1 MSETKLSTELAESVA
16 AYIESVKANMPP
28 CLIRSAI
35 NKNQFKR
42 EKFSSSEI
50 AAFNYVDLVA
60 FLIWYDSSSLVYEN
74 DQLYLKSNRKCVVK
88 PEGIY
93 DLSTLAMFNPIAA
106 LMVFYRMSKE
116 AAHFAINQFSKLPQ
130 RSIAQFIELFYPNAH
145 TSDLPTDRNLS
156 YILLKDLLHQAKSQE
171 KAKSIIYSVLEGQYH
186 IDRGI
191 VTELLYHRLVAVD
204 NNLDICFLRYSG
216 KHVVGIA
223 RLRKEDNYVS
233 YKEYVSMSKRHS
245 GFVYEIGTSK
255 ISKKYKDLYIFD
267 GVIEMLSYVTLSK
280 SNCVTKLNNESICMS
295 AHGNLAIE
303 LCSMSTLS
311 YGKSSYHSKLDISL
325 YPFLNENPDIWHI
338 WFGFNSNNYTFNSNL
353 REQLSHAKSTNL
365 QEQLRD
371 FSANCGTVNVY
382 TWNQMLTII
391 YNAAETR
398 KNNPDTPNKTFKE
411 TQ

>member
-1 MSETKLSTELAESVA
+1 MSETKLSPELAESVA

-28 CLIRSAI
+28 CLIRSAVI
-35 NKNQFKR
+35 KNQFKR
-42 EKFSSSEI
+42 EKFSSSQI

-60 FLIWYDSSSLVYEN
+60 FLIWYDNSSIVYEN

-93 DLSTLAMFNPIAA
+93 DLSTLVRFAPIPA
-106 LMVFYRMSKE
+106 LMMFYRMSKE
-116 AAHFAINQFSKLPQ
+116 AAYFAIDQFSKLPQ
-130 RSIAQFIELFYPNAH
+130 RNIAQYIELFYPNVH

-156 YILLKDLLHQAKSQE
+156 YILLKDLLHQPKSQE

-191 VTELLYHRLVAVD
+191 ITELLYHRLVAVD
-204 NNLDICFLRYSG
+204 ENNLDICFLRYEG
-216 KHVVGIA
+216 KHVVGIT
-223 RLRKEDNYVS
+223 RLRKKDNYVS
-233 YKEYVSMSKRHS
+233 YKEIVSMSKRHS
-245 GFVYEIGTSK
+245 GFIYEIGASK

-267 GVIEMLSYVTLSK
+267 GVIEILSYVTLSK
-280 SNCVTKLNNESICMS
+280 TNRVTKINNESVCMS
-295 AHGNLAIE
+295 ACGNLAVE

-338 WFGFNSNNYTFNSNL
+338 WFGFNSNNYTFNENL
-353 REQLSHAKSTNL
+353 RDQLSHAKSTNL

-371 FSANCGTVNVY
+371 FSASCGTVNVY
-382 TWNQMLTII
+382 TWNGMLEII
-391 YNAAETR
+391 TNAENAK
-398 KNNPDTPNKTFKE
+398 KNSDKSIEE